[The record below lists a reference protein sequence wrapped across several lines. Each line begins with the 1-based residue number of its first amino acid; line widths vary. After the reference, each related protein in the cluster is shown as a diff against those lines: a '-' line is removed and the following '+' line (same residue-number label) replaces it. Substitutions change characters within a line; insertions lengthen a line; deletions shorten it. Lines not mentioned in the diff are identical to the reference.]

1 MSVFALRLPEDL
13 KDKAA
18 SQAAEAGISL
28 NQFIATA
35 VAARV
40 GALSEAERYFAA
52 RAARTVPG
60 RGKEILAQAGVGNPP
75 RPDDHFDIRE

>member
-35 VAARV
+35 VGSTNRTNSSPSDGIMISLSVYPVARIFPSV
-40 GALSEAERYFAA
+40 M
-52 RAARTVPG
+52 G
-60 RGKEILAQAGVGNPP
+60 RGSALATTLP
-75 RPDDHFDIRE
+75 